1 MTRPPDV
8 SDLSPSRLNQTPA
21 SALGMNTL
29 NPARWRILPVLLVG
43 LFMVLLDTSI
53 VTNGLATL
61 QRDLHASSAQVQFVL
76 TSYTVAYGVL
86 LITGGRLG
94 DLYGRRRMFLLG
106 LAGFTLTSALCGLA
120 WSPLS
125 LTLFRVLQGVT
136 AALLFP
142 QVTSFIQVLFPP
154 SERPRAF
161 GLQGAIIGL
170 GVIAGPLLGG
180 LLIDANLFG
189 SLWRP
194 IFLVN
199 VPIGI
204 AALLWASQVLH
215 ESKAETASGLDVPG
229 VAILSL
235 ALGLLI
241 YPVVEGRDQGWPGW
255 LLGLLGLSFV
265 LLGVFVLYQRRLIAV
280 GKTPLVQLSLF
291 SDRSFAVGAAIAFV
305 FQSSVLSYFVA
316 MSLFFQAGLGYG
328 PTRAALL
335 LIAYQVAIAIA
346 SLLSARLG
354 ARLGRNILTLGTVLL
369 MVGLIGTLL
378 ILNASALNYQ
388 GYELIPALVIG
399 GLGFGWVAAPLQS
412 VILSRVNPVFAGSA
426 SGVLATVQQVGSA
439 LGVAVIGVL
448 LFGHLASGAD
458 LASAGV
464 RPSLERTLQA
474 AQLPTPTVGAIATG
488 FSACVHDRFNQAD
501 LNTVPASCV
510 PKGAFPAA
518 AAQPVGAALSSAVT
532 EVRHE
537 NFLAAILYT
546 LRFQLGAYLTCF
558 LLVFLL
564 PGRPRVAPG
573 PPAFQAARP

>member
-1 MTRPPDV
+1 MTRPPAA
-8 SDLSPSRLNQTPA
+8 SDLSPRRLDQTPA
-21 SALGMNTL
+21 STLEMKPL
-29 NPARWRILPVLLVG
+29 NPARWRILPVLLLA

-94 DLYGRRRMFLLG
+94 DLYGRRRVFLLG

-125 LTLFRVLQGVT
+125 LTVFRVLQGVT

-142 QVTSFIQVLFPP
+142 QVTSFIQVLFAPA
-154 SERPRAF
+154 ERPRAF
-161 GLQGAIIGL
+161 GLQGAVIGL
-170 GVIAGPLLGG
+170 GIIAGPLLGG
-180 LLIDANLFG
+180 LLIDADLFG

-199 VPIGI
+199 VPVGI
-204 AALLWASQVLH
+204 AALLWASRVLG
-215 ESKAETASGLDVPG
+215 ESKSEQARGLDVPG
-229 VAILSL
+229 VALLSL

-241 YPVVEGRDQGWPGW
+241 YPVVEGRDQGWPVW
-255 LLGLLGLSFV
+255 LIGLLALSLL
-265 LLGVFVLYQRRLIAV
+265 LLGVFVLYQRRLLA
-280 GKTPLVQLSLF
+280 GGRTPLVQLSLF

-328 PTRAALL
+328 PTQAALL
-335 LIAYQVAIAIA
+335 LIAYQVAIAVS

-354 ARLGRNILTLGTVLL
+354 ARLGRNILTLGTALL

-378 ILNASALNYQ
+378 ILKTAALHYR
-388 GYELIPALVIG
+388 GYELIPALIVS
-399 GLGFGWVAAPLQS
+399 GLGFGCVTAPLQS

-439 LGVAVIGVL
+439 LGVAMIGML
-448 LFGHLASGAD
+448 LFGQLASGANA
-458 LASAGV
+458 ASASV
-464 RPSLERTLQA
+464 RPTLEQALQRLSLPAPAVTA
-474 AQLPTPTVGAIATG
+474 IGAG
-488 FSACVHDRFNQAD
+488 FTTCVHDRFNQQD
-501 LNTVPASCV
+501 LNVVPASCQV
-510 PKGAFPAA
+510 NNRLPAA
-518 AAQPVGAALSSAVT
+518 TAQPIGAALSRAST
-532 EVRHE
+532 DVRRE
-537 NFLAAILYT
+537 NFLAAILFT
-546 LRFQLGAYLTCF
+546 LRFQLGAYLACF

-564 PGRPRVAPG
+564 PGRPRVAP
-573 PPAFQAARP
+573 ALKAARP